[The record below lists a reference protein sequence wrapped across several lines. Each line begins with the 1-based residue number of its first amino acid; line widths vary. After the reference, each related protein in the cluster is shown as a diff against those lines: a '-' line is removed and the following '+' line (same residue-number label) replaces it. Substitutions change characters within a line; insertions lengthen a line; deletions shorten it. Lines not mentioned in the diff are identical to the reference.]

1 MTAWLNIIG
10 VGDDGLG
17 SLNEAAKIALSKA
30 TLIVGGKRHLDMLP
44 KDDDRATLIWPSPLI
59 QLVDDVMAK
68 RGQQITI
75 LATGDPMHYGIGVT
89 FAKRLPATEMAV
101 FPALSAFT
109 LAASRLGWD
118 LSRTITMT
126 LHGRPL
132 ELILSNL
139 APATQILALSDNGD
153 TPSHLAAL
161 LCDTGYGDSVLTV
174 LEHMGGSKE
183 NQQTKTANRWVGQKC
198 QDLNTIAVDCVADN
212 TANPI
217 SLIPGLPDDAFVHN
231 GQITKREVRSA
242 TLAALSPLRGQL
254 LWDVGAGSGSIS
266 TEWMRINPLNQ
277 AMAIEHIQ
285 DRLDLIQQNR
295 VKLGVPGL
303 KIISGTAP
311 EALANL
317 PDPDRIFIGGGL
329 TNEGVFEICWQRL
342 KPGGVLVAN
351 TVTTQ
356 GESFAFNL
364 AEQWDGELTR
374 LNISRAIKIGN
385 FTSWKPFRQVTQLRL
400 VKK

>member
-17 SLNEAAKIALSKA
+17 SLNEAAKVALSKA

-153 TPSHLAAL
+153 TPSDLAAL
-161 LCDTGYGDSVLTV
+161 LCDNGYGDSVLTV

-183 NQQTKTANRWVGQKC
+183 NLQTKTANQWVGQKC
-198 QDLNTIAVDCVADN
+198 QDLNTVAIDCVANN

-217 SLIPGLPDDAFVHN
+217 SIIPGLPDDAFAHN

-266 TEWMRINPLNQ
+266 AEWMRICPLNQ
-277 AMAIEHIQ
+277 AMAIEHKQ

-295 VKLGVPGL
+295 KKLGIPAL
-303 KIISGTAP
+303 KIISGKAP
-311 EALANL
+311 DALENL

-329 TNEGVFEICWQRL
+329 TNEGVFETCWQRL

-356 GESFAFNL
+356 GESFAFDL
-364 AEQWDGELTR
+364 ADQWDGELTR

>member
-101 FPALSAFT
+101 FPALSAFA